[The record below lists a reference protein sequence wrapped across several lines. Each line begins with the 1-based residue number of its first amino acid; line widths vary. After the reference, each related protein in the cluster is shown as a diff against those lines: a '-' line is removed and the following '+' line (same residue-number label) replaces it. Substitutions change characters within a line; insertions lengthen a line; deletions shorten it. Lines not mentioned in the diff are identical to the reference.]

1 MADYEG
7 KKFISTLN
15 VVIFYARNIPR
26 SRALPFNAVLLHFAV
41 QYEREAWLSR
51 IWHRKSSLVSRYV
64 RRLLFKNLLHVTIVG
79 ILQTRFSI
87 FCVAAKKQTK
97 RINVLQLRVV
107 NRSYPVARHFQS
119 GNLPEFQIYTLI
131 LKFIHQ

>member
-7 KKFISTLN
+7 RKFISTLN
-15 VVIFYARNIPR
+15 VIFYARNIPR

-41 QYEREAWLSR
+41 QYERETWLSR

-64 RRLLFKNLLHVTIVG
+64 RRLLFKNLLRLAVVG

-107 NRSYPVARHFQS
+107 NRSLHEISKA
-119 GNLPEFQIYTLI
+119 EIYQDFKYI
-131 LKFIHQ
+131 YIYINS